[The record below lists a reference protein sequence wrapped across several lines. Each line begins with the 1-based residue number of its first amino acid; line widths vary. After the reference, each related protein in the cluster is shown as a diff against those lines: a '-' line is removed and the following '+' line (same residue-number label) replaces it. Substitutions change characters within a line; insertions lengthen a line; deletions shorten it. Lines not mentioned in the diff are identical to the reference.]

1 MSTGHSVEKRVG
13 VVQAAWSASAESPE
27 PVAEWWVVLPAAVWW
42 VIQSAARMQVHS
54 FPATPVPAEQFAA
67 LTAVLFLLL
76 ATILSPPV
84 YFLRKV

>member
-1 MSTGHSVEKRVG
+1 MVLPG
-13 VVQAAWSASAESPE
+13 AAW
-27 PVAEWWVVLPAAVWW
+27 WAVQ
-42 VIQSAARMQVHS
+42 VAARMQVHS
-54 FPATPVPAEQFAA
+54 FLATPVPAEQFAA